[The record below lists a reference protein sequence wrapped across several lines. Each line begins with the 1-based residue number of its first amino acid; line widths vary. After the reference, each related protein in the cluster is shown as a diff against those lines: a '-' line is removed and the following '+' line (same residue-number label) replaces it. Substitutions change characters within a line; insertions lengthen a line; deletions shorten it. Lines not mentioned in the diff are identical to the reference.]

1 MEIAQLKEQLQHEL
15 LTYLDSIVVCEFHDT
30 YLDNDVLDT
39 VCDIV
44 IETLDNPAKN

>member
-1 MEIAQLKEQLQHEL
+1 MNIPQLKEQLQHEL
-15 LTYLDSIVVCEFHDT
+15 LTYLDSVLVCEFHDT

-44 IETLDNPAKN
+44 IETLDKANEN